1 MLYCLASDVAILILI
16 SYFILHTFDFCKL
29 GLRCWKLNGCTSWR
43 WTHPYASLENELSIG
58 LMHCHKIQKP
68 TKVCKYE
75 TSGEPKFHPGS
86 STPVKFVPRCNIVVK
101 CQHRRCELFRGGTSA
116 IANQG
121 SRFAFF
127 IFFYFAQFC
136 TVCTF
141 CKCLQFFAILCKFCT
156 FCTTFN
162 TLQTFKTSRQLQTT
176 ADIRTSR
183 IFGNESWPRGKG
195 YLSGEVGCYKQ
206 VRGQHPEDTC
216 IYNDHT
222 YLDLQYSRWRL
233 SNLL

>member
-1 MLYCLASDVAILILI
+1 MKHLGSPNFTRVAQHQWSLY
-16 SYFILHTFDFCKL
+16 L
-29 GLRCWKLNGCTSWR
+29 GATSWSS
-43 WTHPYASLENELSIG
+43 ASTDDAS
-58 LMHCHKIQKP
+58 
-68 TKVCKYE
+68 
-75 TSGEPKFHPGS
+75 F
-86 STPVKFVPRCNIVVK
+86 FVGAHLPSPIRDLDL
-101 CQHRRCELFRGGTSA
+101 LFL
-116 IANQG
+116 
-121 SRFAFF
+121 F
-127 IFFYFAQFC
+127 FFYFAQFC

-162 TLQTFKTSRQLQTT
+162 TLQTFRTSRQLQTT

>member
-127 IFFYFAQFC
+127 IFFLFC
-136 TVCTF
+136 TVLHSLHV
-141 CKCLQFFAILCKFCT
+141 LQMFAIFCN
-156 FCTTFN
+156 FVQILHILHNFQHFAD
-162 TLQTFKTSRQLQTT
+162 LQNFKTT
-176 ADIRTSR
+176 ADNCRHQN
-183 IFGNESWPRGKG
+183 FK
-195 YLSGEVGCYKQ
+195 
-206 VRGQHPEDTC
+206 
-216 IYNDHT
+216 
-222 YLDLQYSRWRL
+222 DLRK
-233 SNLL
+233 

>member
-127 IFFYFAQFC
+127 IFFFILHSFAQSARFAN
-136 TVCTF
+136 VCNF
-141 CKCLQFFAILCKFCT
+141 LQFCANFAHFAQLSTLCRPSE
-156 FCTTFN
+156 
-162 TLQTFKTSRQLQTT
+162 LQDNCRQLQTSELQGSSEMSHGREAKVT
-176 ADIRTSR
+176 SLVKWGAISRFADSTQRTPVSTMT
-183 IFGNESWPRGKG
+183 IP
-195 YLSGEVGCYKQ
+195 
-206 VRGQHPEDTC
+206 T
-216 IYNDHT
+216 
-222 YLDLQYSRWRL
+222 
-233 SNLL
+233 